1 MRDESKK
8 SILVKV
14 YVRYICVCVCVYIYI
29 YIYIVYIR
37 TYIVYIRIY
46 IVYISIYI
54 YIYIFIRKIRKS
66 ERAKNTKIFQQKTFN
81 KYSTIKH
88 KYNLFMYVYNI
99 CKL

>member
-1 MRDESKK
+1 MSD
-8 SILVKV
+8 IFL
-14 YVRYICVCVCVYIYI
+14 YIYI
-29 YIYIVYIR
+29 YIYI
-37 TYIVYIRIY
+37 
-46 IVYISIYI
+46 
-54 YIYIFIRKIRKS
+54 FIRKS